1 MISSPRLGCRAP
13 ARMARHTYH
22 ETTGTDRQSGWIAR
36 SGMKVERSHAADGFR
51 KTSCPIGFGALGGPV
66 GLALPVRLVE
76 ELGRNRPQLA
86 RDVGFIAI
94 VRRLQEFDALMS
106 EKCRPS
112 RRRRRGVGGW
122 SWSGLL
128 GCLAPAP
135 GGRHAAQ
142 KAVRPVDV
150 LVTAREPDPPV
161 LHLPPE

>member
-76 ELGRNRPQLA
+76 ELGRNRPQIA
-86 RDVGFIAI
+86 RDVGFFAI
-94 VRRLQEFDALMS
+94 VRRLQEFDALMP
-106 EKCRPS
+106 EKCRTF
-112 RRRRRGVGGW
+112 RRGRIGGA
-122 SWSGLL
+122 SGRRGL
-128 GCLAPAP
+128 GDPALAFGSRDAV
-135 GGRHAAQ
+135 Q
-142 KAVRPVDV
+142 KAVRSVDV
-150 LVTAREPDPPV
+150 LVAAREPDPPV
-161 LHLPPE
+161 